1 MRSKRGLPVFAIA
14 ALLSLA
20 GVPPRASAA
29 DAAPGS
35 AAPRE
40 LTLVHWNLENLFDND
55 DDPATRGDDP
65 YTARGWEHWTT
76 NLYRLKLDHLAEL
89 LIKMNGDIVS
99 VCEVENRRVL
109 EDLNRVIAA
118 QGGRPYPCIVHRDSS
133 DERGIDTA
141 VLSRFAPVT
150 NRWLRP
156 IEGQRDIVIA
166 DFRIGGQPLTVLA
179 NHWKSHFGPKKESED
194 MRREEAAA
202 VRKAIDAM
210 LVSNRAAAV
219 VMMGDF
225 NDDFTRPA
233 LVEVARAL
241 TNLAEVVADKTALSL
256 FNLHATLPPDRAGTL
271 YYRKGKYWDSFDSIC
286 VSRAMVDAKD
296 AGYRGW
302 RVKSGSYGVFRDPRH
317 LDANQWPK
325 PFRRSY
331 DPQDDDPARRG
342 YIEGFSDHFPVR
354 VVLTLDKP

>member
-1 MRSKRGLPVFAIA
+1 MKLKFCLPACAVAL
-14 ALLSLA
+14 LLSLA
-20 GVPPRASAA
+20 VLPPPATAA
-29 DAAPGS
+29 DGAATN

-40 LTLVHWNLENLFDND
+40 VTLVHWNVENLFDND
-55 DDPATRGDDP
+55 DDPASKGDDP
-65 YTARGWEHWTT
+65 YTERGWEHWTT

-89 LIKMNGDIVS
+89 LIKMDGDIVS

-109 EDLNRVIAA
+109 EDLNQAIAA
-118 QGGRPYPCIVHRDSS
+118 KGGRPYTSLVQRDSS

-141 VLSRFAPVT
+141 ILSRFAPVT

-156 IEGQRDIVIA
+156 IAGQRDVVIA
-166 DFRIGGQPLTVLA
+166 DFLVGGQPLTVLA

-194 MRREEAAA
+194 TRRAEAAA
-202 VRKAIDAM
+202 VRKELDAI
-210 LVSNRAAAV
+210 LSSNRTAAV
-219 VMMGDF
+219 IMMGDF
-225 NDDFTRPA
+225 NDDFTRPS

-241 TNLAEVVADKTALSL
+241 TNVAEVGADKTGLAL
-256 FNLHATLPPDRAGTL
+256 FDLHATLPADQAGTL

-302 RVKSGSYGVFRDPRH
+302 RVKSGTYGVFRDPRH
-317 LDANQWPK
+317 LSEEKWPK

-354 VVLTLDKP
+354 VVLTLEKP